1 MTKKYMES
9 CVEAIEGGYSEDLI
23 TIDLNAALD
32 QLGKITG
39 ETATEDLINEIFERF
54 CVGK

>member
-1 MTKKYMES
+1 MES